1 MDTMMRF
8 DNDQLNEFLTKEEV
22 KRRCPVAFIESPTNP
37 NLSTK
42 YVQANTETVIDDLE
56 KLGWRPVEAKQKK
69 TRAGSIYSFHMIAF
83 QNPEVKV
90 VKVNDDGTKE
100 VDAYPRIILTNSH
113 DGFNSFKFMMG
124 VFRLVCSNGLVVC
137 TDKMVDMSIRH
148 INYTFE
154 ELRKVVS
161 TSIQEIP
168 NVVAQMNEM
177 REVVL
182 TDNEKKELAK
192 EVIRIRKNIK
202 EDAEFQVSDDDLKEV
217 LEPIR
222 KEDAGN
228 DLWSVFNVCQE
239 KMIKGG
245 FLSTNK
251 NNRKRKVRG
260 ISSIVADMDY
270 NKKLWLKASRYL
282 VRS

>member
-1 MDTMMRF
+1 
-8 DNDQLNEFLTKEEV
+8 
-22 KRRCPVAFIESPTNP
+22 
-37 NLSTK
+37 
-42 YVQANTETVIDDLE
+42 
-56 KLGWRPVEAKQKK
+56 
-69 TRAGSIYSFHMIAF
+69 
-83 QNPEVKV
+83 
-90 VKVNDDGTKE
+90 
-100 VDAYPRIILTNSH
+100 
-113 DGFNSFKFMMG
+113 MG
-124 VFRLVCSNGLVVC
+124 VFRLICSNGLVVC

-202 EDAEFQVSDDDLKEV
+202 EDAEFQVSDEDLKEV